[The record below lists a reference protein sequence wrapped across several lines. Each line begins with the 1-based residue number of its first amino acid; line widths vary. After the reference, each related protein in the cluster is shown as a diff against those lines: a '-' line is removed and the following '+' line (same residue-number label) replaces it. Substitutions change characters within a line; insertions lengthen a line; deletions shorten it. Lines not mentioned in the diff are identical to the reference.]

1 MAVAASSSHALTQ
14 SMDERV
20 YAHLTDCIDDAPSVA
35 ELDAVR
41 HLLAATAM
49 READRRALE
58 RRVSLRARVLRGGD
72 ALVVRVP
79 PIRAD

>member
-1 MAVAASSSHALTQ
+1 
-14 SMDERV
+14 MDERV
-20 YAHLTDCIDDAPSVA
+20 YAHLTDRIDDAPSVA

-41 HLLAATAM
+41 HLLGATAM
-49 READRRALE
+49 REAERRALE
-58 RRVSLRARVLRGGD
+58 RRLSWRAHVLRGGD

>member
-1 MAVAASSSHALTQ
+1 MAAAASSSHALD
-14 SMDERV
+14 SMMDERV

-49 READRRALE
+49 REAERRALE
-58 RRVSLRARVLRGGD
+58 RRVRLRARVLRGGD
-72 ALVVRVP
+72 ALVVRAP
-79 PIRAD
+79 AIRAD